1 MSESALTPLRFAL
14 LDGEEREFLLTFRA
28 MRRSRNAIAALPA
41 ADQLGIVSLT
51 LYEALCD
58 KSLNMEEFEDLLP
71 LDFGRLKDFVR
82 ALMEHSGFRPTEA
95 EAETQTPRKMPKKV

>member
-1 MSESALTPLRFAL
+1 MSESALSPLRFAL

-41 ADQLGIVSLT
+41 DDQLGMISVT

-58 KSLNMEEFEDLLP
+58 KSLSMDEFEDLLP
-71 LDFGRLKDFVR
+71 LDFDRLKDFMEQ
-82 ALMEHSGFRPTEA
+82 LMEHSGFRPTKA
-95 EAETQTPRKMPKKV
+95 EAETPRKMPKKV